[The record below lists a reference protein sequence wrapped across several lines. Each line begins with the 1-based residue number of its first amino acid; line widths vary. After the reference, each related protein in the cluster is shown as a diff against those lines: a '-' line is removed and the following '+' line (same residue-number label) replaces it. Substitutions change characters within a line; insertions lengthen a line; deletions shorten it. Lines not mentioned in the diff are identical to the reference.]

1 MILKMNSKH
10 VFFHFLISQMAN
22 LNSWT
27 GLTAQ
32 AVEYERNAQR
42 RDSFAWKTDEDLKY
56 ISQQYM
62 LASQFWNQ
70 ADVPEYVQRCLQL
83 SKDVLKKQTADD
95 ENQEVKLEL
104 PPLPPRQSR
113 IMDYFQ
119 HEQQSMQYF
128 QRNTYQERQR
138 HRKSSLQ
145 HHQRQFEVEREK
157 WMRRAH
163 KHVYEELEENADDR
177 LLTEWM

>member
-1 MILKMNSKH
+1 
-10 VFFHFLISQMAN
+10 MAN

-42 RDSFAWKTDEDLKY
+42 RDSFAWKTDDDLKY

-70 ADVPEYVQRCLQL
+70 ADVPEYVERCLQL
-83 SKDVLKKQTADD
+83 SKDALKKQTADE

-113 IMDYFQ
+113 IMDFFQ
-119 HEQQSMQYF
+119 HEHQQQDMQYF

-145 HHQRQFEVEREK
+145 HQQRQFEAEREK

-163 KHVYEELEENADDR
+163 KRIYEELEENADDR